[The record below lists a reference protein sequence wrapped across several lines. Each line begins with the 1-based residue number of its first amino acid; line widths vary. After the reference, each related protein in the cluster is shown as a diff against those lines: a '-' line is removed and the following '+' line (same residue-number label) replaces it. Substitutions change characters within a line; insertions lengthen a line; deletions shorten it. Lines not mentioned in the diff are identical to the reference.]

1 MVTHSA
7 PPTSSV
13 RRSGDRRSLLTIG
26 AATTALASLHL
37 ADHVLRDRQVH
48 HAHLDPTWDHS
59 GWPFTSSVTP
69 FTVSLVVVLSI
80 LLGGLLLTARGKA
93 WAGYWL
99 GASMVL
105 GAIVTVVHSA
115 STANQEAPLSSTARR
130 PTSP

>member
-1 MVTHSA
+1 VVSA
-7 PPTSSV
+7 RPA
-13 RRSGDRRSLLTIG
+13 RR
-26 AATTALASLHL
+26 
-37 ADHVLRDRQVH
+37 
-48 HAHLDPTWDHS
+48 HLDPTWDHS
-59 GWPFTSSVTP
+59 SWPFTDSLTPFTSS
-69 FTVSLVVVLSI
+69 LVIVLLI
-80 LLGGLLLTARGKA
+80 LLGGLLLTTRGKA